1 MPRAQWVPLD
11 LKDLAASAVD
21 VVSPVPSA
29 KMVLLVLLAA
39 KERLALV
46 DLLAHKDLRD
56 LPARLDPKVAPA
68 LVAERAPRAKLVRR
82 DPLERLDPTD
92 LPESL
97 DPPASVALLDPRD
110 LR

>member
-11 LKDLAASAVD
+11 HKDLVVSAVD

-29 KMVLLVLLAA
+29 KMVLLVSLAA

-46 DLLAHKDLRD
+46 DLQAHKDLRD
-56 LPARLDPKVAPA
+56 LPVRLDPKVAPA
-68 LVAERAPRAKLVRR
+68 LVAERAPRVKLVHR
-82 DPLERLDPTD
+82 DLLVRLDPTD

-97 DPPASVALLDPRD
+97 DPLP
-110 LR
+110 